1 MQSPAEPRH
10 VPSMQPRDPQSAHSS
25 PPSGYFEEQYR
36 TLLEELPNAVFV
48 IDPNRSTIVDVNA
61 AACRL
66 VGYDREALLT
76 RLTVRDLHPHDL
88 DTFQSFSQRVGA
100 DGSGSTEKLRCMT
113 ASGRVVPIDVHA
125 ARIAGPDGRPLIRAV
140 VIDVALRQAVQQ
152 ALEDEVRVRYEYE
165 EIVGRSPAWQEVLR
179 QVDLVSA
186 TDSAVLITGETG
198 TGKELVA
205 RALHHRSRRNRKP
218 LIRLNCAAIPAGL
231 VESELFGHEKGAF
244 TGALSLKRGRFELAH
259 EGTMFLDEIGDLPLE
274 VQPKLLRVL
283 QEREF
288 ERVGGQRTLRV
299 DIRLIAATNRDL
311 AAMAGAGRF
320 RDDLLYRINVFPIQ
334 LPPLRERRADI
345 ASLAAYFA
353 ARFTAGAGRAPVTL
367 TPSVLERLQRYDWP
381 GNVREL
387 ANVIER
393 RVFGDAYYGQLV
405 AVGNR
410 LSDRLVGTPIT
421 AIQTALVGVDDV
433 ASSERAHAI
442 SSVFTASRCD
452 RLYLV
457 LCGAVEPR
465 RELADVEALKGAMML
480 IRLLRDAGVSV
491 VVGFCSSDVVL
502 WKIAGAEA
510 CATGKFFNLRRFTS
524 SRFDEPS
531 QGGGQLSYWYE
542 ESLVA
547 FLRESDVL
555 RLQRRGELSD
565 ASLANPFGQAILEK
579 FVQEPGTAW
588 LALGWKQFMYWFM
601 DVESRIAEGRIDV
614 PGMLQGA
621 ETMWLALEDA
631 GVLMEE
637 PRNNGSW
644 LRPWRRAVS
653 EYRL

>member
-1 MQSPAEPRH
+1 MPVYHQMGHHSENLLLVPELNRYAGAILSPVNYAENEIADQIRLAE
-10 VPSMQPRDPQSAHSS
+10 RIGEFECLLDPQL
-25 PPSGYFEEQYR
+25 YY
-36 TLLEELPNAVFV
+36 PN
-48 IDPNRSTIVDVNA
+48 T
-61 AACRL
+61 
-66 VGYDREALLT
+66 
-76 RLTVRDLHPHDL
+76 
-88 DTFQSFSQRVGA
+88 
-100 DGSGSTEKLRCMT
+100 M
-113 ASGRVVPIDVHA
+113 
-125 ARIAGPDGRPLIRAV
+125 
-140 VIDVALRQAVQQ
+140 
-152 ALEDEVRVRYEYE
+152 
-165 EIVGRSPAWQEVLR
+165 
-179 QVDLVSA
+179 
-186 TDSAVLITGETG
+186 
-198 TGKELVA
+198 
-205 RALHHRSRRNRKP
+205 
-218 LIRLNCAAIPAGL
+218 
-231 VESELFGHEKGAF
+231 
-244 TGALSLKRGRFELAH
+244 RGR
-259 EGTMFLDEIGDLPLE
+259 
-274 VQPKLLRVL
+274 
-283 QEREF
+283 
-288 ERVGGQRTLRV
+288 
-299 DIRLIAATNRDL
+299 
-311 AAMAGAGRF
+311 
-320 RDDLLYRINVFPIQ
+320 
-334 LPPLRERRADI
+334 LREWSYFPDDVDTADI
-345 ASLAAYFA
+345 ASDAWWDRLLDALCGVC
-353 ARFTAGAGRAPVTL
+353 ARIS
-367 TPSVLERLQRYDWP
+367 PSGLCSPAVVP
-381 GNVREL
+381 
-387 ANVIER
+387 

-421 AIQTALVGVDDV
+421 AIQTALVSVDDV
-433 ASSERAHAI
+433 ASSERANAI

-531 QGGGQLSYWYE
+531 QGGGQLPYWYE

-565 ASLANPFGQAILEK
+565 ASLANPFGQAILGK
-579 FVQEPGTAW
+579 FIQEPGTAW

-621 ETMWLALEDA
+621 ETMWLALEDT